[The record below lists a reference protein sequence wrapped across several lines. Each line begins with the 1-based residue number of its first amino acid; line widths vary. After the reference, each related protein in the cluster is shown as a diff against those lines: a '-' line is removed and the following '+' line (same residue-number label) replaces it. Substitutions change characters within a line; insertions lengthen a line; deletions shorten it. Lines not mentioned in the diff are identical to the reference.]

1 MMAIAPTDKFDVI
14 IVGAGPSGVACAL
27 SLARAGL
34 SVVVFERGE
43 FPGAKNMFGGILYT
57 TVLNH
62 LIPKFWE
69 EAPIERHITKRRF
82 SILSDEA
89 EMAFEFRTEAYNR
102 QPPYNNSF
110 TAFRAKFDP
119 WFAKKAEEAGAMII
133 PETVVDDVI
142 LDHGRVV
149 GVKARRE
156 GGEVYGDWVVSAEG
170 ANSFLAKKLGLRRD
184 FTPRSMVVAVK
195 EVVGLPRE
203 KIQERFCLDGD
214 EGVAMEFF
222 AGAVGG
228 LVGSAFIYTN
238 KDTLS
243 IGIGCTLD
251 AYMQHRITPHDIVE
265 RFKSHP
271 SIKRYIR
278 GGELLEY
285 SAHMIPEGGY
295 HQVPTLVT
303 DGCLLVGDAAHFVNA
318 SFYHEGTNLAMASG
332 VLAAEAIIE
341 AKERGDFSQKSLQG
355 YVQKLQN
362 SFVFKDL
369 YHYRKLSEWTHE
381 NPKFFRDYPD
391 LMIDLIK
398 DYFTISETPK
408 GEIWQQ
414 MLSKWQGRLSVTR
427 TLLELNRFRKAMF
440 GPIFRGF
447 GKSP

>member
-1 MMAIAPTDKFDVI
+1 LT
-14 IVGAGPSGVACAL
+14 
-27 SLARAGL
+27 LARAGL

-57 TVLNH
+57 AILDKLV
-62 LIPKFWE
+62 PKFWE

-89 EMAFEFRTEAYNR
+89 ETAFEFRTEAYNR
-102 QPPYNNSF
+102 QPPYNHSF
-110 TAFRAKFDP
+110 TTFRAKFDP

-142 LDHGRVV
+142 LDHGKVV

-156 GGEVYGDWVVSAEG
+156 GGEIYADTVVSAEG
-170 ANSFLAKKLGLRRD
+170 ANSFLAKKLGLRQD
-184 FTPRSMVVAVK
+184 FTPKSMVVAIK
-195 EVVGLPRE
+195 EVMGLPRE
-203 KIQERFCLDGD
+203 KIQERFCLEGN

-243 IGIGCTLD
+243 VGVGCTID
-251 AYMQHRITPHDIVE
+251 AYMQHRITPHDIAE
-265 RFKSHP
+265 RFKNHP
-271 SIKRYIR
+271 SIRRYIR

-295 HQVPTLVT
+295 HQVPRLVA
-303 DGCLLVGDAAHFVNA
+303 DGFLLVGDAAHFVNA

-332 VLAAEAIIE
+332 MLAAESIIK
-341 AKERGDFSQKSLQG
+341 AKESGDFSRNSLQG
-355 YVQKLQN
+355 YVEKLEN
-362 SFVFKDL
+362 SFVLKDL
-369 YHYRKLSEWTHE
+369 YHYRKLSEWTHQ
-381 NPKFFRDYPD
+381 NPKFFKDYPD
-391 LMIDLIK
+391 LLIDLIK

-408 GEIWQQ
+408 EEIWQQ
-414 MLSKWQGRLSVTR
+414 ILSKWKGQLSVSR
-427 TLLELNRFRKAMF
+427 ALWELNRFRKVMF
-440 GPIFRGF
+440 GPIFRGLRKKTH
-447 GKSP
+447 GL